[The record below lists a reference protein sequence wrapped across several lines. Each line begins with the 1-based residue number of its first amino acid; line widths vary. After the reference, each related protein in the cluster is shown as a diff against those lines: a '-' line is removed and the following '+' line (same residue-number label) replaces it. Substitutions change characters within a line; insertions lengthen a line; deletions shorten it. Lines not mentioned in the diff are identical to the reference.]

1 MGTEYFLYFY
11 IILLKLK
18 NLKELSIPLGPRKKL
33 LQFIK
38 AEAQSEPVPVVSA
51 DVPDLGIIEEG
62 MDVNVQYRQ
71 YDTGVGAP
79 KIRYFSH
86 FHILVHKSNPRLK

>member
-1 MGTEYFLYFY
+1 M
-11 IILLKLK
+11 
-18 NLKELSIPLGPRKKL
+18 KELSIPLGPRKKL

-38 AEAQSEPVPVVSA
+38 AEAQSEPMPVVSA

-79 KIRYFSH
+79 KIRYGNDSV
-86 FHILVHKSNPRLK
+86 ILNSSDL